1 MSIQL
6 VKVDKERPERDAIWT
21 FNDAEAALRKFNALA
36 SAKPFGVRLVV
47 RDRATSQQ
55 LAEYER
61 R

>member
-1 MSIQL
+1 MYIQL
-6 VKVDKERPERDAIWT
+6 VKVDKDHPERDKIWT
-21 FNDAEAALRKFNALA
+21 FDDAEAALRKFNALA
-36 SAKPFGVRLVV
+36 SAKPLGVRLVV

>member
-1 MSIQL
+1 MSIQV
-6 VKVDKERPERDAIWT
+6 VKVDKERPERDATWIYNT
-21 FNDAEAALRKFNALA
+21 PEEALRKFNALA
-36 SAKPFGVRLVV
+36 SARPFGVRLVV